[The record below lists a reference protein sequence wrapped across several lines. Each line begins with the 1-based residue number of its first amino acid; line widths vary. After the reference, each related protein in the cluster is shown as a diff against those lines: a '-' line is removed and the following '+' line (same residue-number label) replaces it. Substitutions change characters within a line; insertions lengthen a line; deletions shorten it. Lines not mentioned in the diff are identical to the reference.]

1 MNEYYNN
8 ERPDNAPVPEWNKDS
23 GSGGGGGGGGGNPG
37 GGSPNWGGGSGS
49 GGGEGSGGGGGGDS
63 GGSSGSG
70 NDDVIDTP
78 VTPEWE
84 GGGSDTSPMLRASR
98 EGMLLTDPDGF
109 LLAGE
114 FLCGAPPAVIVSIP
128 SDTQNKHLQCVLLKF
143 SDESRRAETVRSGR
157 QLQVYCFW
165 HAPGSFD
172 VLAKWQAGHWNHAEI
187 GAAEFAIYGVTVAK
201 TLPLTQYVKIASV
214 TIEEDGTIYVN
225 GLKGAIGGNQNRLE

>member
-1 MNEYYNN
+1 MDEYYKN
-8 ERPDNAPVPEWNKDS
+8 ERPESVLVPEWNKDS
-23 GSGGGGGGGGGNPG
+23 ASGSGSGGY
-37 GGSPNWGGGSGS
+37 GSSYWSDDGRPSGVGPGGSGS
-49 GGGEGSGGGGGGDS
+49 GEDS
-63 GGSSGSG
+63 GNSGSG

-98 EGMLLTDPDGF
+98 EGLLLTDPAGF

-128 SDTQNKHLQCVLLKF
+128 SDTQNKHLQCALLKF

-214 TIEEDGTIYVN
+214 KIEEDGTVYVN